1 MAWREFIGHM
11 KASLIAQK
19 QAVDMSS
26 SMHGIKEK
34 LTAKTVVEIFFF
46 FNFFFPTVQMQS
58 KIVFYCYAA
67 GLQFY
72 LQQSRFL
79 MI

>member
-46 FNFFFPTVQMQS
+46 LTFSFPLFRCNQRLYSTVMLQ
-58 KIVFYCYAA
+58 VFSSICSNPD
-67 GLQFY
+67 F
-72 LQQSRFL
+72 S
-79 MI
+79 